1 MKRIGSFKTD
11 LMIVIVSVVRQYQQ
25 EDSEITLRVLPMG
38 ILI

>member
-1 MKRIGSFKTD
+1 MKRIESFKTD

-25 EDSEITLRVLPMG
+25 EGSEITLRVLPMG